1 MPPVPSARRSRSGL
15 WAGVPR
21 GGAVI
26 EAIAIAQSDLTDAGS
41 ALESRKLVLV
51 PPFQQAIGLP
61 AKVNIYEILTAW
73 RAADRA
79 LAGLEEDAPEW
90 ARVHA
95 RLVSLRA
102 SYHQL
107 FAERVR
113 LR

>member
-1 MPPVPSARRSRSGL
+1 
-15 WAGVPR
+15 
-21 GGAVI
+21 VI

-51 PPFQQAIGLP
+51 PPFQQAIDRP
-61 AKVNIYEILTAW
+61 AKVHIYEILTAW

-79 LAGLEEDAPEW
+79 LGVVEEDSPEW
-90 ARVHA
+90 ARVNA
-95 RLVSLRA
+95 RLVNLRA
-102 SYHQL
+102 SYHRL

>member
-1 MPPVPSARRSRSGL
+1 M
-15 WAGVPR
+15 
-21 GGAVI
+21 I
-26 EAIAIAQSDLTDAGS
+26 EAIAIAQSDPTDADS
-41 ALESRKLVLV
+41 ALESSRKLVLV

-61 AKVNIYEILTAW
+61 AKVHIYEVLTAW

-79 LAGLEEDAPEW
+79 LGGIEEDDPEW

-113 LR
+113 VR